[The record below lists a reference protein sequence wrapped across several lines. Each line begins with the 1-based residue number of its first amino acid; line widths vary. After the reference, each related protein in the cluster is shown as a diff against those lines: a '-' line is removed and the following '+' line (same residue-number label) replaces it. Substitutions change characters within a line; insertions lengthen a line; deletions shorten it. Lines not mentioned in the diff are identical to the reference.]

1 MEYEMDKIECN
12 YCKSIFGCK
21 KSLVTHQKSAKYCL
35 SKRGKTKVCVCLSCD
50 KILSTEYR
58 LKTHYQSCMKF
69 QKSEIEK
76 EIRKELN
83 KECDI
88 LRIQLE
94 QKDELLAK
102 LEEVLAKK
110 DEHIKELALKAIS
123 RPINTT
129 NNQVNINN
137 YMQKMDCVT
146 DKYLIDQVPKL
157 TIEHI
162 KKGPQGYAEYALK
175 YPLNN
180 RILCVDYARRKVKY
194 KDKDGNVITDPEMN
208 NISSKLFQA
217 IKVKNKSLIVEYL
230 NALSDEMDTEERL
243 GIMGDMSDYM
253 IMVNNGANGTKN
265 DLYHE
270 FIKNVCSKS
279 IVD

>member
-1 MEYEMDKIECN
+1 LEIQGIKQCIKFECTFCCNSYTQKINLQRHQVVCN
-12 YCKSIFGCK
+12 E
-21 KSLVTHQKSAKYCL
+21 L
-35 SKRGKTKVCVCLSCD
+35 
-50 KILSTEYR
+50 KIHNITLEH
-58 LKTHYQSCMKF
+58 KN
-69 QKSEIEK
+69 EIN
-76 EIRKELN
+76 ELQLQCHSQ
-83 KECDI
+83 KECYENQIKD
-88 LRIQLE
+88 
-94 QKDELLAK
+94 QKECYENQIKTLQDK
-102 LEEVLAKK
+102 LEN
-110 DEHIKELALKAIS
+110 IALKAVS

-137 YMQKMDCVT
+137 YLQKLDRIT
-146 DKYLIDQVPKL
+146 DQHFLDEVPKL

-162 KKGPQGYAEYALK
+162 KKGPGGYAEYALK
-175 YPLNN
+175 HPLNN
-180 RILCVDYARRKVKY
+180 RLLCVDYSRRKVKY